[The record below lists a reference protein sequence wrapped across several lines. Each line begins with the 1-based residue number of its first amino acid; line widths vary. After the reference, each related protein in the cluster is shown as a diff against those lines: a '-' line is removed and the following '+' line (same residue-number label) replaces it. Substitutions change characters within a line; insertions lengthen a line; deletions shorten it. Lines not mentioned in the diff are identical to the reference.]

1 MLPYIICD
9 LSQLKPEYP
18 EFKAIMQ
25 DLRVK
30 LEAKAVADWDMP
42 NGGMQAKAGSFS
54 ETTIMPELFVDMAGS
69 TLVTWKQFLSAVG
82 AQTVMRGSQTGGTIY
97 EDYKVGLVGLAFL
110 DKDPRIT
117 EVKFQI
123 SDQKLPRIN
132 IEEMFAYQQPCIVF
146 EEGWVLDEETGFD
159 LYAYVECRGYQRLK
173 LIGIQLNRVPN
184 KLQISDTGAALT

>member
-25 DLRVK
+25 DMRVK
-30 LEAKAVADWDMP
+30 LEAKAAEDWGKP
-42 NGGMQAKAGSFS
+42 NGGMQAHAGSFS
-54 ETTIMPELFVDMAGS
+54 ETTIIPSLFRDMAS
-69 TLVTWKQFLSAVG
+69 TTMVTWKQFLSSTG
-82 AQTVMRGSQTGGTIY
+82 AQTVMSGSNGGNLY
-97 EDYKVGLVGLAFL
+97 EGYKVGLVGLAFL

-117 EVKFQI
+117 EIKMQI

-132 IEEMFAYQQPCIVF
+132 LEEMFAYQQPCIVF
-146 EEGWVLDEETGFD
+146 EEGWILDEETGFD

-173 LIGIQLNRVPN
+173 LIGIQLNEIPN
-184 KLQISDTGAALT
+184 KLQVSNTGAALT